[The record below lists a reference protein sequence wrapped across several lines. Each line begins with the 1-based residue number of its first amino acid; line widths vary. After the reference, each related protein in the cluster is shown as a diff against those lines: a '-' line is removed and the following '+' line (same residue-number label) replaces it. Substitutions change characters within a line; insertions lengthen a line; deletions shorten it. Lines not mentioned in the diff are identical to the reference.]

1 MQDEKKSRSDA
12 EVIQDVVVT
21 IIGLGIMI
29 TVSVTGTYY
38 WFILILLAGLC
49 LYVFSYV
56 TVWLIAGLGKIWR
69 GEE

>member
-12 EVIQDVVVT
+12 EVTQDVVVT

-29 TVSVTGTYY
+29 TVSVTGTYN